1 MIMPFKNILLITSL
15 TTLSFCDSNS
25 EYTDKIQAKLHKRSK
40 PIILSELANNTS
52 KMGVNF
58 NLIKLN
64 G

>member
-15 TTLSFCDSNS
+15 TALSFFDSNS
-25 EYTDKIQAKLHKRSK
+25 EYTDKIQVKVHKRSK